1 MQAVSMKRK
10 ILIAGVMISGW
21 LLGAQPELQTN
32 AADVRERGSIG
43 MPLQG
48 KVSGVDALD
57 LALLRIQVVDI
68 QQRRVIQDQQLGIKG
83 DFTIPS
89 LPTGFYEVRVV
100 GQAGEIKYARE
111 MHTSSDSFIAIQLP
125 KSAGLGQRGTVSAVR
140 LMHETPKAARKEID
154 QAAKALKKQDRAG
167 AIEHLEKAAQVDT
180 ENFEVASNLGALY
193 LQNREPDKAIV
204 WLEKAYKIDPNDVGN
219 LVGLSAYHATLGN
232 FADAEKYARASLS
245 SDPNYV
251 RARYMLGVALMR
263 QGKNLDDARGHLE
276 AIQNTFVP
284 ARTFLNSLKP

>member
-1 MQAVSMKRK
+1 MQAVSMKSK

-21 LLGAQPELQTN
+21 LPGAQQEIQTD
-32 AADVRERGSIG
+32 AAEVRERGSIG

-48 KVSGVDALD
+48 KVSGVDALE
-57 LALLRIQVVDI
+57 LALLRIQVLDI
-68 QQRRVIQDQQLGIKG
+68 QQRRLIQDQQLGIKG

-100 GQAGEIKYARE
+100 GQAGEIKYSRE
-111 MHTSSDSFIAIQLP
+111 MHTSSISFLAIQLP
-125 KSAGLGQRGTVSAVR
+125 KSAGMGQRGTVSAVR

-154 QAAKALKKQDRAG
+154 LAAKALKKQDRAG
-167 AIEHLEKAAQVDT
+167 AIEHLQKAAQADA

-204 WLEKAYKIDPNDVGN
+204 WLEKAFQIDPNDAGN

-232 FADAEKYARASLS
+232 FANAEKYARASLN

-251 RARYMLGVALMR
+251 RARYMLGVALVR
-263 QGKNLDDARGHLE
+263 QGKNLSDALGHLE

-284 ARTFLNSLKP
+284 ARSFLKSLKP